1 MTSVAVRRKFIWKA
15 RDYGIE
21 LGARTLVMGIV
32 NVTPDSFSGD
42 GVLADGRCEK
52 IPGMAYALKLARDGA
67 DILDIGGASSRP
79 GSIAPGCKEE
89 AQRVVPLIK
98 ALVARVDVPVSVDTA
113 SVRVAREAL
122 KAGASI
128 INLIQGTPADRRL
141 LALVGE
147 TGAGLVLM
155 HMRGTP
161 RTMQLP
167 GKTHYRDVVKEV
179 SSELDLSFE
188 QCLAAGITRDRI
200 VLDPGIGFSKTPE
213 QNLMILRRLAEFCS
227 CGYPVLVGTSR
238 KSFIGKVLGV
248 PEKRRL
254 VGTLVTVVTA
264 IMSGAHI
271 VRVHD
276 VKVMKQAALMADAI
290 RAA

>member
-1 MTSVAVRRKFIWKA
+1 MASPVCRKFIWKA
-15 RDYGIE
+15 RDYSLE
-21 LGARTLVMGIV
+21 LGGRTLVMGIV

-42 GVLADGRCEK
+42 GVLAGGKQEK
-52 IPGMAYALKLARDGA
+52 IPGMAYALKLIRAGA

-79 GSIAPGCKEE
+79 GSTPPGCKEE

-98 ALVARVDVPVSVDTA
+98 ALVATVPVPVSVDTA
-113 SVRVAREAL
+113 SVGVAREAL

-128 INLIQGTPADRRL
+128 VNLIQGTPADRRL
-141 LALVGE
+141 LALVAE
-147 TGAGLVLM
+147 SGAGLVLM
-155 HMRGTP
+155 HRRGTS

-179 SSELDLSFE
+179 KAELELALE
-188 QCLAAGITRDRI
+188 QCLVAGITKDHI
-200 VLDPGIGFSKTPE
+200 VLDPGIGFSKVPE
-213 QNLMILRRLAEFCS
+213 QNLEILRRLDEFLS

-248 PEKRRL
+248 AEKRRL
-254 VGTLVTVVTA
+254 VGTVVTVATA
-264 IMSGAHI
+264 VMSGAHI
-271 VRVHD
+271 MRVHD